1 MSPLVSLGRAGE
13 ILNLSGGDIR
23 RGTGTSA

>member
-1 MSPLVSLGRAGE
+1 VVSLGRAGE

>member
-13 ILNLSGGDIR
+13 ILNLYGGDIR